1 MDVDLEDALEL
12 ANEKHQLYL
21 KKREGKSRQSRLNH
35 QDFDFVS
42 SQSIS
47 SSSVKRNHSTVFLS
61 SIKNGIPGVNA
72 DVPKDEDNTSDDV
85 IDYDTD
91 EDTQA
96 IKYYI
101 GTQDSARLFCALGKF
116 EVLYLMIE

>member
-1 MDVDLEDALEL
+1 
-12 ANEKHQLYL
+12 
-21 KKREGKSRQSRLNH
+21 
-35 QDFDFVS
+35 
-42 SQSIS
+42 
-47 SSSVKRNHSTVFLS
+47 
-61 SIKNGIPGVNA
+61 NGIPGVNT
-72 DVPKDEDNTSDDV
+72 DVPEDEDNTSDDEDDV

-116 EVLYLMIE
+116 EVLYLMIG